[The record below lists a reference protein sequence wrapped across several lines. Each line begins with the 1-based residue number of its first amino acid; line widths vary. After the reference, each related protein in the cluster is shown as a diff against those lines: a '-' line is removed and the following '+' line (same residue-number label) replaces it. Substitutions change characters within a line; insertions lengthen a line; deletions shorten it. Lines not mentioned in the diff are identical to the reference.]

1 MPSFPFSAEPK
12 RRSGVLEKATY
23 RILLVETEIA
33 LWLSLLLFAAPSA
46 LKYLSVL
53 IPFFLALPALFV
65 PRSPCLLLPVALAFT
80 LVADAFFLLLTPP
93 RPLVAIGFFLV
104 VQVVYF
110 FYLRSDVGRARLLRA
125 LALRVAICLAVFAP
139 TFFLF
144 GADPIVLLGAVYGV
158 WLVSNLLVALRGK
171 DPLFAIGMVL
181 FFSCDLSLGV
191 GFLFVRAGDAA
202 LSGFF
207 GGAAWVFY
215 PPSQTLIALSADVDR
230 GGLARE

>member
-12 RRSGVLEKATY
+12 RRSGVLDKATY

-53 IPFFLALPALFV
+53 IAFFLALPALFP
-65 PRSPCLLLPVALAFT
+65 PRSHRALLPVALA
-80 LVADAFFLLLTPP
+80 ADGFFLLLTPP

-110 FYLRSDVGRARLLRA
+110 FYLHANESRARIFRA
-125 LALRVAICLAVFAP
+125 LAVRVAICLAVFAP

-171 DPLFAIGMVL
+171 DPLFAIGMAL

-191 GFLFVRAGDAA
+191 GYLFVRAGDAA